1 MVVSSG
7 REIIGSECECLW
19 RKTWDVRLGTRGCSP
34 REKKNLRQRIISSRP
49 EIAPRLC
56 DRGGNWPMKNTGEKG
71 GARS

>member
-34 REKKNLRQRIISSRP
+34 PEKKIS
-49 EIAPRLC
+49 
-56 DRGGNWPMKNTGEKG
+56 DRGSYRLVQRSLRVFVTVVETG
-71 GARS
+71 R